1 MKKAIF
7 TLAVVLLTITAQ
19 AQIKMHS
26 DSHVSI
32 GSLTRNFGL
41 QVQPIGTT
49 YFRTQNYVQY
59 SLATRSKANA
69 DHQKH
74 WAVQDC
80 YNNTNEDLFYVL
92 GQGDVWAMHYYTTP
106 SNHHNSKV
114 EAEPINSENA
124 LAIIL
129 RINGYY
135 YDENTMLTEE
145 EILGNEYVKEE
156 AKAEIVK
163 DLEKKTVAL
172 SAENLAEVFP
182 DAVRTDP
189 DNRLGINY
197 NAVITILTEAVKQQ
211 QSEIELLRNT
221 LEENGLL
228 EPEEP

>member
-1 MKKAIF
+1 MSKFK
-7 TLAVVLLTITAQ
+7 TMVLMLCLVLSAALSYAHGVTRTD
-19 AQIKMHS
+19 KEEG
-26 DSHVSI
+26 SH
-32 GSLTRNFGL
+32 
-41 QVQPIGTT
+41 
-49 YFRTQNYVQY
+49 
-59 SLATRSKANA
+59 
-69 DHQKH
+69 
-74 WAVQDC
+74 
-80 YNNTNEDLFYVL
+80 
-92 GQGDVWAMHYYTTP
+92 
-106 SNHHNSKV
+106 
-114 EAEPINSENA
+114 
-124 LAIIL
+124 IIA
-129 RINGYY
+129 NGYY

-221 LEENGLL
+221 LEDNGLL